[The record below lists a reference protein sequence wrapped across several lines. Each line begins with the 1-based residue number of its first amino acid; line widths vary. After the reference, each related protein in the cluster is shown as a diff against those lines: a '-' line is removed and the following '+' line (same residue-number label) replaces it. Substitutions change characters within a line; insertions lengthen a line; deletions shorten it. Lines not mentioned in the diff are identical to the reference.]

1 MSPELPFHKVTQ
13 MIENFWEWNSV
24 SVVTL
29 KLKVVI
35 QGADVVPTLA
45 HGILASRASGHQ
57 GLSQLTTL
65 GEKSHSACKLD
76 LHWLWQELGLILK
89 HINPAFLPSLSSNP
103 QDNLYTNIMEVCST
117 KILKFSLKPKLRV
130 LAKKLFYNT
139 GYPFADDLTVSG
151 MYNEDPGLFVMFIQN
166 VRTNYFYPIQ
176 SLL

>member
-1 MSPELPFHKVTQ
+1 
-13 MIENFWEWNSV
+13 
-24 SVVTL
+24 
-29 KLKVVI
+29 
-35 QGADVVPTLA
+35 
-45 HGILASRASGHQ
+45 
-57 GLSQLTTL
+57 
-65 GEKSHSACKLD
+65 
-76 LHWLWQELGLILK
+76 
-89 HINPAFLPSLSSNP
+89 
-103 QDNLYTNIMEVCST
+103 MEVCST